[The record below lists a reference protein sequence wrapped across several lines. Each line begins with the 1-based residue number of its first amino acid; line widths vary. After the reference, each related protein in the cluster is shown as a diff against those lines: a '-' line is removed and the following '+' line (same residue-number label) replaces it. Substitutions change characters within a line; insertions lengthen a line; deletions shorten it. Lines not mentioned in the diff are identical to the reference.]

1 MRRARSVSLLLA
13 QSATVAIASL
23 ALIASVAVAQTMG
36 EYGTT
41 VSHTATTSSAMPDIV
56 SQPLTSQPSAAVNS
70 STHTEEEVRTYD
82 APATGD
88 TSEDKDPPSG
98 KPSRDDWTQVK

>member
-1 MRRARSVSLLLA
+1 MGRVKRVSLLLA
-13 QSATVAIASL
+13 QSATVGFASL

-56 SQPLTSQPSAAVNS
+56 SQPRTSQPSAGVN
-70 STHTEEEVRTYD
+70 
-82 APATGD
+82 
-88 TSEDKDPPSG
+88 TSAHRRRGQNLRRASDK
-98 KPSRDDWTQVK
+98 RH